1 MTNSEIRSW
10 YREQVE
16 QIRRRDE
23 EWIAERVS
31 LRERASRA
39 WRLRREARLQ
49 ARSKME
55 NAHEVAALR
64 RRDEFKYGDPD
75 GPSFEQALASA
86 VAKGFQG
93 DAAFEDAIRAAVRTD
108 PVTNQTIFGATLHK
122 RGSP

>member
-1 MTNSEIRSW
+1 
-10 YREQVE
+10 
-16 QIRRRDE
+16 
-23 EWIAERVS
+23 
-31 LRERASRA
+31 
-39 WRLRREARLQ
+39 
-49 ARSKME
+49 ME

-93 DAAFEDAIRAAVRTD
+93 DAAFEEAIRAAVRTD